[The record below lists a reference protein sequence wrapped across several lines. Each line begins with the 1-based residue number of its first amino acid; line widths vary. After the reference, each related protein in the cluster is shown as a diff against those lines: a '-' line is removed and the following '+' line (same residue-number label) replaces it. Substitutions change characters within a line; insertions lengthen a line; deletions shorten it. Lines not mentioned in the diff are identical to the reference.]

1 MKGQVPPKDRTIVF
15 NNLIVKLSTIIMRIN
30 LIADIT
36 FWLSWSTW
44 KMTNLGNRA
53 IGDFNL
59 VSKPS

>member
-15 NNLIVKLSTIIMRIN
+15 NNLI
-30 LIADIT
+30 ADIT

-44 KMTNLGNRA
+44 KLTNLGNRA